1 LQIHSRLANPAAN
14 LPASSRRSPVAVRA
28 WNLLRTPIASQEH
41 AVPESVF
48 WMVVYFG
55 LALIAIAAVFFF
67 AMRFVNST
75 RSRNVQMK
83 WQDRRPK

>member
-1 LQIHSRLANPAAN
+1 MELAAHAN
-14 LPASSRRSPVAVRA
+14 CE
-28 WNLLRTPIASQEH
+28 QEH